1 MGSLSETPLWVP
13 GKEVVASTRLESLRK
28 AVNKKYSIQLESY
41 DDLHKWS
48 VTQRSN
54 FWAEVWEIGEIIHSE
69 PYTQVVD
76 ESLPIDAIPKWFVGA
91 KLNFAENLIEKG
103 KDDDTA
109 VYYKGE
115 GHHVTQSY
123 TYAQLRKEV
132 SAWVSALKSLG
143 VTKGDVVAGILPNCY
158 ETLCAVLATAS
169 IGAIWTCTSPD
180 YGTTG
185 VVERFKQTEPK
196 VVISVNAVFYNGKTH
211 EIREKLETIVGEL
224 TSVKHVVVIPFFNSQ
239 NEELKSFTHENWIWS
254 TTLLDD
260 IRASKIQIQY
270 EQVTSDHPLFIMYSS
285 GTTGTPKCLVHSV
298 GGTLLKHA
306 EEHLLQSDLR
316 HTDVIFYYT
325 TIGWMMYNWLI
336 SSLMS
341 GCAIVLYDG
350 APTPALWSLID
361 ELDITIF
368 GTSAKW
374 LSVQEEV
381 FLKNSTETGKS
392 AKDLDKNGTKLRMVL
407 STGSPLKPQSF
418 DFIYN
423 FIKKDVIVGSISGGT
438 DIVGCFMGQNMTVP
452 VYCGEIQS
460 YHLGCDL
467 DCVDENG
474 KSVIGERGE
483 LIVRSAFPSMPT
495 HFHNDQDGILYK
507 KAYFNKFPGV
517 WAHGDFMLVSPTTKG
532 IVMLGRSDC
541 TLNPSGV
548 RFGSAEIYQVVEQ
561 FKEISDSVCVGQRN
575 TSKSDERVVLF
586 LKLVEGHT
594 FTNELT
600 TSLKKEIRE
609 KLSPRHVPSVILPV
623 AEIPYT
629 ISGKKVEIAVRNVI
643 EGEQV
648 KNKGALANPQ
658 SLDNYKNIPE
668 LAAWS

>member
-1 MGSLSETPLWVP
+1 MGSLSERPLWIP

-28 AVNKKYSIQLESY
+28 TVNKKYSLQLESY
-41 DDLHKWS
+41 ADLHKWS

-54 FWAEVWEIGEIIHSE
+54 FWTEVWNIGEIIHSE

-76 ESLPIDAIPKWFVGA
+76 ESLQIDAIPKWFIGA
-91 KLNFAENLIEKG
+91 KLNFAENLLEKG
-103 KDDDTA
+103 IDDDIA

-115 GHHVTQSY
+115 GHPTTKKL

-132 SAWVSALKSLG
+132 SAWSSALKSLG
-143 VTKGDVVAGILPNCY
+143 VTKGDVVAGILPNCI

-169 IGAIWTCTSPD
+169 IGAVWTCTSPD
-180 YGTTG
+180 YGTLG

-211 EIREKLETIVGEL
+211 GMREKLETIVSEL
-224 TSVKHVVVIPFFNSQ
+224 TSVKHVIVIPFFEAQ
-239 NEELKSFTHENWIWS
+239 NEESKTFSYENWIWS
-254 TTLLDD
+254 SDLLDD
-260 IRASKIQIQY
+260 IRSSKVQILY

-298 GGTLLKHA
+298 GGTLLKHV

-316 HTDVIFYYT
+316 NDDVIFYYT

-336 SSLMS
+336 SSLIS
-341 GCAIVLYDG
+341 GCSIVLYDG
-350 APTPALWSLID
+350 APTAALWSLID
-361 ELDITIF
+361 ELGITIF

-381 FLKNSTETGKS
+381 FLKNSAETGKS
-392 AKDLDKNGTKLRMVL
+392 AKDLDKNRTKLRMVL

-423 FIKKDVIVGSISGGT
+423 YIKKDVVVGSISGGT
-438 DIVGCFMGQNMTVP
+438 DIVGCFMGQNMTIP
-452 VYCGEIQS
+452 VHCGEIQS

-483 LIVRSAFPSMPT
+483 LVVRSAFPSMPT

-517 WAHGDFMLVSPTTKG
+517 WAHGDFMLVSSTTKG

-548 RFGSAEIYQVVEQ
+548 RFGSAEIYQIVEQ
-561 FKEISDSVCVGQRN
+561 FNEISDSVCVGQRN
-575 TSKSDERVVLF
+575 KSKSDERVVLF
-586 LKLVEGHT
+586 LKLVEGNS

-600 TSLKKEIRE
+600 TSLKKAIRE
-609 KLSPRHVPSVILPV
+609 NLSPRHVPSVILPV

-658 SLDNYKNIPE
+658 SLDCYQNIAE